1 MIFDSTLVGNLAN
14 SSFGFMGVLVEEEE
28 RFLMGIGRWY
38 MYSGRHLEAESVD
51 SMLGLVPQEDF
62 IVGEFIVW
70 D

>member
-1 MIFDSTLVGNLAN
+1 
-14 SSFGFMGVLVEEEE
+14 MGVLVEEEE

-51 SMLGLVPQEDF
+51 SMLGLFPQEDF